1 MQDFWQAAAAQ
12 LERELTPQQFK
23 TWIKPLAPVAFDEET
38 HALRIAAPNRFKLDW
53 VKSQFSGRITALACE
68 YWEAQVSVQ
77 FVLDP
82 AASGRAAAY
91 MQPAQPG
98 MGPGPGMGGM
108 DGHAAPGTAMAG
120 YPGAQPG
127 AQPLGGQPSFAM
139 PGQPGYGEY
148 PTAPAY
154 GMGQPPYG
162 NPAGMPSA
170 APVPAGAR
178 AQAPG
183 MGGQHPGQ
191 HHLQHNADMGE
202 IDVVQMDPAE
212 ASARSYRAPQQAQ
225 HPQHAHAAMGGGA
238 QGMPGHQPSDTVHE
252 RSRLNPILTFDNFV
266 TGKANQLARAAA
278 IQVANNPGKSYNPL
292 YLYGGV
298 GLGKTHLIHSI
309 GNHMLMENPRARIRY
324 IHAEQ
329 YVSDVVKAY
338 QRKAFDE
345 FKRYYH
351 SLDLL
356 LIDDI
361 QFFSGKN
368 RTQEEFFYA
377 FEALIANRAQ
387 VIITSDTYPK
397 EITGIDDRLISRF
410 DSGLTVA
417 IEPPEL
423 EMRVAILM
431 KKAAAENVNVPEEV
445 AFFVAKHL
453 RSNVRELEGAL
464 RKILAFSNFHGKDIT
479 IEVTREALK
488 DLLTVQNRQISVE
501 NIQKTCA
508 DFYNIKVADMYSKKR
523 PANIARPRQ
532 IAMYLAK
539 ELTQKS
545 LPEIGELFGGRD
557 HTTVLHA
564 VRKIADERSKDA
576 QLNHEL
582 HVLEQTLKG

>member
-1 MQDFWQAAAAQ
+1 MEDFWQTCAQ
-12 LERELTPQQFK
+12 TLERELPPQQFSA
-23 TWIKPLAPVAFDEET
+23 WIRPLVPVAFDES
-38 HALRIAAPNRFKLDW
+38 AGVLRVAAPNRFKMDW
-53 VKSQFSGRITALACE
+53 VRSNYCGRIESIAAE
-68 YWEAQVSVQ
+68 WFQRPIQVK
-77 FVLDP
+77 FELDAP
-82 AASGRAAAY
+82 RTVEPPPPRSQNGLQHLQQPSQGRGASA
-91 MQPAQPG
+91 PAQP
-98 MGPGPGMGGM
+98 
-108 DGHAAPGTAMAG
+108 
-120 YPGAQPG
+120 
-127 AQPLGGQPSFAM
+127 
-139 PGQPGYGEY
+139 
-148 PTAPAY
+148 
-154 GMGQPPYG
+154 
-162 NPAGMPSA
+162 
-170 APVPAGAR
+170 
-178 AQAPG
+178 
-183 MGGQHPGQ
+183 
-191 HHLQHNADMGE
+191 
-202 IDVVQMDPAE
+202 
-212 ASARSYRAPQQAQ
+212 RAPQQFTYPGDGPSYNGQNNGSLPAQ
-225 HPQHAHAAMGGGA
+225 QTGPYSGPYTGPSNGGA
-238 QGMPGHQPSDTVHE
+238 QHGGQQGSGDAGGARAPVHNAKSDLNEATGIYE
-252 RSRLNPILTFDNFV
+252 RSRLNVDLTFDNFV

-278 IQVANNPGKSYNPL
+278 LQVAENPGTSYNPL
-292 YLYGGV
+292 FLYGGV
-298 GLGKTHLIHSI
+298 GLGKTHLIHAI
-309 GNHMLMENPRARIRY
+309 GNSMVADNSGARVRY

-329 YVSDVVKAY
+329 FVSDVVKAY

-431 KKAAAENVNVPEEV
+431 KKAAVENVSVPEDV

-464 RKILAFSNFHGKDIT
+464 RKILAFSNFHGRDIT

>member
-1 MQDFWQAAAAQ
+1 MLRICNRSVGGTPCNHNDSNSMNEFWQHCSAL
-12 LERELTPQQFK
+12 LERELTPQQYV
-23 TWIKPLAPVAFDEET
+23 TWIKPLAPVAFDAAANT
-38 HALRIAAPNRFKLDW
+38 LSIAAPNRFKLDW
-53 VKSQFSGRITALACE
+53 VKSQFSGRIADMARDFWHAPIDVL
-68 YWEAQVSVQ
+68 

-82 AASGRAAAY
+82 KAGMRGAATSAPAPQRPSQFAGNGGTAAVDAAVGAVQAAQAARTNGGNSAGNGGQQHNSYDGADLDLPSLDANEAAA
-91 MQPAQPG
+91 ARR
-98 MGPGPGMGGM
+98 
-108 DGHAAPGTAMAG
+108 TWR
-120 YPGAQPG
+120 
-127 AQPLGGQPSFAM
+127 
-139 PGQPGYGEY
+139 PGQ
-148 PTAPAY
+148 
-154 GMGQPPYG
+154 
-162 NPAGMPSA
+162 SA
-170 APVPAGAR
+170 AQQG
-178 AQAPG
+178 
-183 MGGQHPGQ
+183 
-191 HHLQHNADMGE
+191 NAE
-202 IDVVQMDPAE
+202 
-212 ASARSYRAPQQAQ
+212 
-225 HPQHAHAAMGGGA
+225 
-238 QGMPGHQPSDTVHE
+238 SDSMYE
-252 RSRLNPILTFDNFV
+252 RSKLNPVLTFDNFV

-278 IQVANNPGKSYNPL
+278 IQVADNPGISYNPL
-292 YLYGGV
+292 FLYGGV
-298 GLGKTHLIHSI
+298 GLGKTHLIHAI
-309 GNHMLMENPRARIRY
+309 GNQLLMDKAGARIRY

-361 QFFSGKN
+361 QFFSGKS

-377 FEALIANRAQ
+377 FEALVANKAQ

-397 EITGIDDRLISRF
+397 EISGIDDRLISRF

-431 KKAAAENVNVPEEV
+431 RKAQSEGVSLNEDV

-464 RKILAFSNFHGKDIT
+464 RKILAYSKFHGREIS
-479 IEVTREALK
+479 IELTKEALK

-501 NIQKTCA
+501 NIQKTVA
-508 DFYNIKVADMYSKKR
+508 DFYSIKVADMYSKKR

-564 VRKIADERSKDA
+564 VRKIAAERSTDA

>member
-23 TWIKPLAPVAFDEET
+23 TWIKPLVPVAFDEEAQ
-38 HALRIAAPNRFKLDW
+38 ALRIAAPNRFKLDW
-53 VKSQFSGRITALACE
+53 VKSQFSGRITSLACE
-68 YWEAQVSVQ
+68 YWEAQVSVH

-82 AASGRAAAY
+82 VASGRSAAY
-91 MQPAQPG
+91 PQQ
-98 MGPGPGMGGM
+98 
-108 DGHAAPGTAMAG
+108 
-120 YPGAQPG
+120 GAQPG
-127 AQPLGGQPSFAM
+127 APGMGAAAPAPGVDPAAMGTGAATYPAGQPM
-139 PGQPGYGEY
+139 GQHYLQPGQPAGGYAGYG
-148 PTAPAY
+148 APAGY
-154 GMGQPPYG
+154 GGMAQPSHQPHPAAPMPGDGRVQPRQAMQG
-162 NPAGMPSA
+162 NPGLDAG
-170 APVPAGAR
+170 
-178 AQAPG
+178 
-183 MGGQHPGQ
+183 
-191 HHLQHNADMGE
+191 D
-202 IDVVQMDPAE
+202 IDVAQMDPAE
-212 ASARSYRAPQQAQ
+212 AAARSYRVQPQ
-225 HPQHAHAAMGGGA
+225 HPA
-238 QGMPGHQPSDTVHE
+238 MPGGQPAQPGQPGQAAQANDTVHE

-298 GLGKTHLIHSI
+298 GLGKTHLIHAI
-309 GNHMLMENPRARIRY
+309 GNFMLMENPRARIRY

-431 KKAAAENVNVPEEV
+431 KKAAAENVSVPEEV